1 MGRQGQG
8 SRWPWPC
15 AKEQTVLQSPASS
28 PSQGKSTAPLSSSS
42 CQVAPPPRL
51 PPIPSPV
58 GSSQLLGSQGLSLVP
73 CVPPAQAGAAA
84 PTVASSGLPPSCF
97 QASNTARS
105 TPSAEIPSLAEH
117 RSGVWVA
124 GITGVLGTAS
134 SASPCPE
141 AERVAASTQ
150 EPPGTQGA
158 SRFPSQHREGGP
170 GPARGCGLE
179 PALSWSPACPWT
191 LPPGSGQLLSIICS
205 HSPAQPGACP
215 ARLVRPEH
223 AAGAPPCSR

>member
-1 MGRQGQG
+1 M
-8 SRWPWPC
+8 
-15 AKEQTVLQSPASS
+15 LQSPASS

-42 CQVAPPPRL
+42 CQVAPPPQP

-97 QASNTARS
+97 QASNTSVTSTAHS

-179 PALSWSPACPWT
+179 PPPLLVSCLSLDPSP
-191 LPPGSGQLLSIICS
+191 GVG
-205 HSPAQPGACP
+205 PA
-215 ARLVRPEH
+215 PEH
-223 AAGAPPCSR
+223 YLQSFPSSARSLPCASRTA